1 MGLERGRLSAEKL
14 MKLMKAMLLVKH
26 VRQDKVAV
34 EVAPKV
40 WLGSIGAAYNKEFLQ
55 VDLHLLPPAAI
66 NRCTLDRAFDSES
79 RAPRP
84 TASPACSALEP
95 HSRSRTRTSSRELP
109 PSSSSSSS
117 SSSTAFFSPLWRPSS
132 AGQHV

>member
-26 VRQDKVAV
+26 VRQDKVPV

-55 VDLHLLPPAAI
+55 VDLHPLPPATI
-66 NRCTLDRAFDSES
+66 KLTRAQGNGI
-79 RAPRP
+79 
-84 TASPACSALEP
+84 
-95 HSRSRTRTSSRELP
+95 TRVLSVGAGLP
-109 PSSSSSSS
+109 QPYKDLV
-117 SSSTAFFSPLWRPSS
+117 T
-132 AGQHV
+132 